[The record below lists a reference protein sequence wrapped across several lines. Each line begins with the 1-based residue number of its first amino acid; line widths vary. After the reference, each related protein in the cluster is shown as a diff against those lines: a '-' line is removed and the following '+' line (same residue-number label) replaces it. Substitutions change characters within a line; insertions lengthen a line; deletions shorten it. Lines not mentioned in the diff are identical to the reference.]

1 MSRQPI
7 RLGPTS
13 YMILGMIALRG
24 PSTPYELKRAVGRSV
39 GYFWHF
45 PHSQLYDEPERLA
58 VAGLLRE
65 EREEGGR
72 HRRTYSLTSEGQ
84 RALEAWLRR
93 PTGDAMEIQD
103 LAQLQL
109 FYSEYATRNDLIA
122 LADAQIAI
130 YRQRLAEFDAIVR
143 RNAGRAGIERR
154 MAPLELGI
162 RTYQAALDFWLAL
175 RANPPG
181 DDREREPAGEA
192 GPAP

>member
-1 MSRQPI
+1 MSQSTV

-58 VAGLLRE
+58 AAGLLLE

-72 HRRTYSLTSEGQ
+72 HRRTYSLTRGGQ
-84 RALEAWLRR
+84 RALEEWLRR

-109 FYSEYATRNDLIA
+109 FYSEYATRADLIA

-130 YRQRLAEFDAIVR
+130 YRQRLAEFEAIVR
-143 RNAGRAGIERR
+143 RNAGRPGIERR
-154 MAPLELGI
+154 MAPLALGI
-162 RTYQAALDFWLAL
+162 RTYRAALDFWLEL
-175 RANPPG
+175 RENPPG
-181 DDREREPAGEA
+181 TDPEREPAA
-192 GPAP
+192 GATP